1 LDQEKRRVTLDGHPI
16 TLTPHEFNLLR
27 TLMAAPGKVFTRDEL
42 LTGLYPREDVM
53 VIDRVIDVHIG
64 KLRQKI
70 EKDPS
75 SPMYILTVRGVGYQF
90 SEICEG

>member
-1 LDQEKRRVTLDGHPI
+1 ML
-16 TLTPHEFNLLR
+16 LTPHEFNLLQ
-27 TLMAAPGKVFTRDEL
+27 TLMSAPGKVFTRDEL
-42 LTGLYPREDVM
+42 LAGLYPRDEVI

-75 SPMYILTVRGVGYQF
+75 NPTYVLTVRGVGYQF
-90 SEICEG
+90 AERGER